1 MRPSAGANFATFLDK
16 HGPALFEAWQQELS
30 GTTASRR
37 DLLKDADLRQEA
49 RNFLQCLREALRSDP
64 DGDLSRPAWGD
75 LRAMLEDLSRSRA
88 RLGFL
93 PSETATFIF
102 SLKRPM
108 FTTLRADM
116 EGRPQELA
124 DTTIHASLMLDKL
137 GLFTT
142 EVNQKAREQV
152 IARQQQEVLE
162 LSTPVIQ
169 LWDGILGLPLIGTL
183 DSRRTQL
190 VMEALL
196 QRLVDTGSE
205 IAIIDITGVP
215 TVDTLTAQHLLKT
228 IAATRLMGAECII
241 SGIRPQIAQTI
252 VHLGVDLGDVVTKA
266 TLAGALQLAMERT
279 GVKLQRQRATIASV

>member
-1 MRPSAGANFATFLDK
+1 MRSSAGANFATLLDK
-16 HGPALFEAWQQELS
+16 HGPALLEAWQQELS
-30 GTTASRR
+30 STTSSRR
-37 DLLKDADLRQEA
+37 DLLKDGDLRQEA
-49 RNFLQCLREALRSDP
+49 RNVLRGLSDALRSEP
-64 DGDLSRPAWGD
+64 DGDIGRPAWGE
-75 LRAMLEDLSRSRA
+75 LRALLEELSRSRA

-102 SLKRPM
+102 SLKRPL
-108 FTTLRADM
+108 FATLRAEL

-124 DTTIHASLMLDKL
+124 DVTMHASLLLDSL

-142 EVNQKAREQV
+142 EINQKAREVV

-196 QRLVDTGSE
+196 QRLVETGSE
-205 IAIIDITGVP
+205 VAIIDITGVP

-252 VHLGVDLGDVVTKA
+252 VHLGVDLGDVITKA
-266 TLAGALQLAMERT
+266 SLAGALQLAMERT
-279 GVKLQRQRATIASV
+279 GIKLQRQRSATASV